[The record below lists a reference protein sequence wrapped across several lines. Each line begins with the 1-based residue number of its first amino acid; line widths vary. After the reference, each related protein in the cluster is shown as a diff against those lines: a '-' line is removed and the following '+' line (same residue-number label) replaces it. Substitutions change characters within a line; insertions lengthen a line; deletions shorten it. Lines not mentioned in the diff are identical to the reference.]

1 VEELLEQD
9 FAARVV
15 MPTNVMMPQ
24 MGESV
29 AEGTIIKWLKK
40 TGDHVERDEP
50 LFEITTDKVDAE
62 IPSPAAGVLAKI
74 LAAENETV
82 AVNTVV
88 AIIDG
93 QGAYEA
99 TKDAPEV
106 SEAPISVAEVAP
118 KAPSIPAMAEVPPVA
133 TIAPP
138 AAVRPGEKVRSS
150 PLVRRIA
157 REHNIDLAQVRGTG
171 LGGRISKKDILAFLE
186 RPMAAVEAKAIR
198 PVASTPLSASFGQT
212 ITFTGPTHVAAMT
225 PQRRLIAEHMIASKK
240 TSAHVTTVFEIDM
253 TRIVQTRER
262 MSAEFERHQGLKLT
276 YTPFIAR
283 AAVEAIK
290 RFPIFNSS
298 IEGTNIVYKQ
308 AINLGI
314 AVALEGGLIVPV
326 IKNAEDKDFLEM
338 ARTAQDLASR
348 ARSKRLNVEEVQE
361 GTFTLTNP
369 GIFGS
374 LFGTPIINQPQVAI
388 LGVGVIEKRP
398 VIRND
403 AIAIHSMAYL
413 MLTFD
418 HRVIDGAVADQFMA
432 YLKDYLENWQEPIL

>member
-1 VEELLEQD
+1 
-9 FAARVV
+9 

-40 TGDHVERDEP
+40 PGDHVERDEP

-62 IPSPAAGVLAKI
+62 IPSPAEGVLAKI
-74 LAAENETV
+74 LASENETV

-93 QGAYEA
+93 QGPAGTAREA
-99 TKDAPEV
+99 AEDTTSAAPE
-106 SEAPISVAEVAP
+106 AAA
-118 KAPSIPAMAEVPPVA
+118 APSAPSMAETGVA
-133 TIAPP
+133 GDRGLVN
-138 AAVRPGEKVRSS
+138 AVHPGEKVRSS

-157 REHNIDLAQVRGTG
+157 REHNVDLLQVEGTG

-186 RPMAAVEAKAIR
+186 RQG
-198 PVASTPLSASFGQT
+198 PVAGEGEAAKPGVPGLPAASDGQT
-212 ITFTGPTHVAAMT
+212 IPFTGPTHVTAMT
-225 PQRRLIAEHMIASKK
+225 PQRRLIAEHMLASKK
-240 TSAHVTTVFEIDM
+240 TSAHVTTVFEVDM
-253 TRIVQTRER
+253 TRIVQLRER
-262 MSAEFERHQGLKLT
+262 TAEEFEHRQGLKLT

-290 RFPIFNSS
+290 HFPIFNSS
-298 IEGTNIVYKQ
+298 LEGTDIVYKQ

-314 AVALEGGLIVPV
+314 AVALETGLIVPV
-326 IKNAEDKDFLEM
+326 IKHAEEKGFPDM
-338 ARTAQDLASR
+338 ARAVQDLAGR
-348 ARSKRLNVEEVQE
+348 ARSKRLNVEEVQD

-418 HRVIDGAVADQFMA
+418 HRIIDGAVADQFMA
-432 YLKDYLENWQEPIL
+432 YLKQCLENWQEPVL

>member
-1 VEELLEQD
+1 
-9 FAARVV
+9 
-15 MPTNVMMPQ
+15 MPTNVVMPQ

-40 TGDHVERDEP
+40 PGDHVERDEP

-88 AIIDG
+88 AVIDG
-93 QGAYEA
+93 QIAGGA
-99 TKDAPEV
+99 
-106 SEAPISVAEVAP
+106 AESAQGSAVAP
-118 KAPSIPAMAEVPPVA
+118 APRAE
-133 TIAPP
+133 TSEQAPP
-138 AAVRPGEKVRSS
+138 APAAAEAPPVPARAPAEQVRPGEKLRSS

-157 REHNIDLAQVRGTG
+157 REHNVDLSQVQGTG
-171 LGGRISKKDILAFLE
+171 LGSRISKKDILKFLE
-186 RPMAAVEAKAIR
+186 RRTPAMGETQAVR
-198 PVASTPLSASFGQT
+198 PSVPSKPPASYGQT
-212 ITFTGPTHVAAMT
+212 ITFSGPTHVTAMT
-225 PQRRLIAEHMIASKK
+225 PQRRLIAEHMITSKK
-240 TSAHVTTVFEIDM
+240 TSAHVTTVFEADM
-253 TRIVQTRER
+253 TNIVQTRES
-262 MSAEFERHQGLKLT
+262 MAAEFGRSHGLKLT

-290 RFPIFNSS
+290 QFPIFNSS
-298 IEGTNIVYKQ
+298 LEGNNIIYKQ

-314 AVALEGGLIVPV
+314 AVALETGLIVPV
-326 IKNAEDKDFLEM
+326 IKHAEEKDFLGM
-338 ARTAQDLASR
+338 ARAIQDLASR
-348 ARSKRLNVEEVQE
+348 ARSKQLNVEEVQE

-374 LFGTPIINQPQVAI
+374 LFGTPIIHQPQVAI
-388 LGVGVIEKRP
+388 LGIGVIEKRP

-418 HRVIDGAVADQFMA
+418 HRIIDGAIGDQFMA
-432 YLKDYLENWQEPIL
+432 FLKNRLETWQEPVI